1 MKFDSKTICA
11 VIGFSSN
18 SHKYGYK
25 VFFDLLDKG
34 IKAIP
39 INPKMDE
46 FNDHKVYKTLEDVS
60 EQIDI
65 AVFVVPPKV
74 TESILPIVLKEGIKV
89 VWMQPGSERD
99 NAINF
104 CKENNIECIH
114 NACVMINLGGN

>member
-1 MKFDSKTICA
+1 
-11 VIGFSSN
+11 
-18 SHKYGYK
+18 
-25 VFFDLLDKG
+25 
-34 IKAIP
+34 
-39 INPKMDE
+39 MDE

-89 VWMQPGSERD
+89 VWMQPGSESDR
-99 NAINF
+99 AINF